1 MKFWIRING
10 LQEGPMEIDQMT
22 QYNITPTTYVWCA
35 GMKDWAYAKDVE
47 DLKEV
52 LAQCAAQNTTI
63 VDKPNVAEEPATA
76 PIVDSQDNKVD
87 DNETIES
94 IAEEAAPEEVVQE
107 TIVEEETVVEEVHI
121 DTPTTIVAEPQHTAP
136 IAPAATIASEEVP
149 PCPPTNLVWS
159 IITTV
164 LCCQV
169 LGIIA
174 IVFSAQVSRKYNMG
188 DYDKA
193 KKYSEVSAWLIIA
206 NVVVSILWASLVLPF
221 ILIG

>member
-1 MKFWIRING
+1 
-10 LQEGPMEIDQMT
+10 MEIDQMT

-52 LAQCAAQNTTI
+52 LAQCAAQNTTV
-63 VDKPNVAEEPATA
+63 VDKPKVAEEPATTQ
-76 PIVDSQDNKVD
+76 IVDTQDNEVD
-87 DNETIES
+87 ENETIES
-94 IAEEAAPEEVVQE
+94 IAEEATNEAVPEEDVAQE
-107 TIVEEETVVEEVHI
+107 TIVEEEAVIEEVLI
-121 DTPTTIVAEPQHTAP
+121 DTPTAIVAEPQHTAP
-136 IAPAATIASEEVP
+136 IAPAATVASEEVP